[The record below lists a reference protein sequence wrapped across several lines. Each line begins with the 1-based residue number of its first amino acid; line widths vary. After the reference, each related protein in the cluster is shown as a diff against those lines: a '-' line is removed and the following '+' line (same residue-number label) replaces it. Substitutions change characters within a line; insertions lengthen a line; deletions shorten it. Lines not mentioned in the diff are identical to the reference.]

1 VTEVIDRKR
10 YAMPK
15 RYLES
20 EAARNMTPNAYQI
33 ARHLIDSYRERG
45 DELDIILSAKCAA
58 SIIKTSHPTA
68 MKAIRE
74 LVDLK
79 VIKPT
84 YEGDI
89 TRPNKCS
96 QYRLLMFPYR
106 GEPADHDY
114 LTDRERR
121 GVRRNHK
128 PREMTVRTTEDVLRS
143 VGLLGRPDVIQI
155 ITEPDEPQRPMTA
168 TERSRKRRA
177 LKSLA
182 ARG

>member
-10 YAMPK
+10 YATPK

-45 DELDIILSAKCAA
+45 DELDIILSAKRAA

-79 VIKPT
+79 VIK
-84 YEGDI
+84 
-89 TRPNKCS
+89 CS
-96 QYRLLMFPYR
+96 RYRLLMFPYK

-155 ITEPDEPQRPMTA
+155 IAEPDAPQRPMTS
-168 TERSRKRRA
+168 TERNRKSRA
-177 LKSLA
+177 LKALA